1 MNQLAPLL
9 NARRILLDIE
19 VTNKSRLF
27 EYVAQHMSSEL
38 GIDAKVIVDALQ
50 ARESLGSTGLG
61 QGVAIPHG
69 RLKALQSAAG
79 VLVRLR
85 TAVDFAAPDQSP
97 IRLLFVLFVP
107 LRATDLHLQILS
119 EVAQLFGDKTVREK
133 LLDSVNP
140 EQILALLQHW
150 QAWRE

>member
-19 VTNKSRLF
+19 VPSKSRLF

-38 GIDAKVIVDALQ
+38 GINAKVIVDALQ

-85 TAVDFAAPDQSP
+85 TTVDFAAPDQSP

-119 EVAQLFGDKTVREK
+119 EVAQLFGDKTMREK

-150 QAWRE
+150 QAWSE

>member
-9 NARRILLDIE
+9 TSERILLDIE
-19 VTNKSRLF
+19 VASKSHLF
-27 EYVAQHMSSEL
+27 EYVAQHMSPAL
-38 GIDAKVIVDALQ
+38 GINTKTIVDALQ

-69 RLKALQSAAG
+69 RIKALQSAAG
-79 VLVRLR
+79 VLVRLH
-85 TAVDFAAPDQSP
+85 TAVDFSAPDQLP
-97 IRLLFVLFVP
+97 VRLLFVLFVP

-119 EVAQLFGDKTVREK
+119 EVAQLFGDKAMREK

-140 EQILALLQHW
+140 EEILALLQQW
-150 QAWRE
+150 QAWSE

>member
-9 NARRILLDIE
+9 TSERILLDIE
-19 VTNKSRLF
+19 VASKSHLF
-27 EYVAQHMSSEL
+27 EYVAQHMSAAL
-38 GIDAKVIVDALQ
+38 GINTKAIVDALQ

-69 RLKALQSAAG
+69 RIKALQSAAG

-85 TAVDFAAPDQSP
+85 TAVDFSAPDQLP
-97 IRLLFVLFVP
+97 VRLLFVLFVP

-119 EVAQLFGDKTVREK
+119 EVAQLFGDKAMREK
-133 LLDSVNP
+133 LLDSINP
-140 EQILALLQHW
+140 EEILALLQHW
-150 QAWRE
+150 QAWSE